1 MYIPVQ
7 VSRYE
12 HGYTRPY
19 ARLVSRSM
27 EHHGCAKLALI
38 ITDIVQMRID
48 YCNFEGMPMPVLAIS
63 YGSSSSSCRGQM
75 ELEERKGRK
84 TRTTGAGEVRAG
96 FKRLVGEPKSVG
108 FEKGKCSAGV
118 CVLLGESEMGWE
130 NWLAGWRHSPPVE
143 NRTEL
148 AC

>member
-1 MYIPVQ
+1 
-7 VSRYE
+7 
-12 HGYTRPY
+12 
-19 ARLVSRSM
+19 
-27 EHHGCAKLALI
+27 
-38 ITDIVQMRID
+38 
-48 YCNFEGMPMPVLAIS
+48 MPVLAIS